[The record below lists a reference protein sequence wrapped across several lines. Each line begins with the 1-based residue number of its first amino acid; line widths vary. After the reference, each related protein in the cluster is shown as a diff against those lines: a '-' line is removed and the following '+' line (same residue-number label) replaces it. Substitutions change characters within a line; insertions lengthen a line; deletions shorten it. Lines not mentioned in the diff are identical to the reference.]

1 MPSKVEVDTFTKL
14 LKYYGLYK
22 PEVRYKVVCPF
33 HSDKNASLQINIDKV
48 FYYCYAEC
56 GAKGGSLELYKG
68 FYKLE
73 HGKEPSDI
81 KAIEAIKKI
90 TGNTIIYTNST
101 NNNSF
106 VENKSYQEGLQDARN
121 FYFNLPDANW
131 FRPSKVEV
139 NQEETR
145 ICKQYMAK
153 RGYTPR
159 TLTMAMAKPTFN
171 KYYPISFPLFENN
184 IFRGYVMRTFDP
196 EVEENRK
203 YFYNKGFKRERTL
216 DGWFKGTDTILLVEG
231 HLDKL
236 KANQLGIKNV
246 VALLGWKITQTQMNK
261 LKKANITTLICG
273 TDNDEAGKKGYRYLK
288 LLEKQGWF
296 KVYRIRFPKGIKD
309 FGDLQNG
316 TPQAKNILKQLQK
329 YNVK

>member
-1 MPSKVEVDTFTKL
+1 MPSKVEVDTFVTL
-14 LKYYGLYK
+14 LKYYGIYK
-22 PEVRYKVVCPF
+22 PEAKYKIVCPF
-33 HSDKNASLQINIDKV
+33 HADKNASLQINIDKA
-48 FYYCYAEC
+48 FFYCYAEC
-56 GAKGGSLELYKG
+56 GAKGGSLELYKNY
-68 FYKLE
+68 YKLE
-73 HGKEPSDI
+73 HGREPSDI

-90 TGNTIIYTNST
+90 TGNNLIYS
-101 NNNSF
+101 NNNSNISF
-106 VENKSYQEGLQDARN
+106 VENRTYQEGLQDARN

-139 NQEETR
+139 NADEAR

-153 RGYTPR
+153 RGYTSR
-159 TLTMAMAKPTFN
+159 ALTEAMAKPTFN
-171 KYYPISFPLFENN
+171 KYYPVVFPLFENN

-216 DGWFKGTDTILLVEG
+216 DGQFRNTDTILLVEG

-246 VALLGWKITQTQMNK
+246 VALLGWKMTQTQMNK
-261 LKKANITTLICG
+261 LKKAGITKLVCG

-296 KVYRIRFPKGIKD
+296 KVYRVRFPKGIKD
-309 FGDLQNG
+309 FGDLQSGSKEAESMLN
-316 TPQAKNILKQLQK
+316 QLKKFKLK
-329 YNVK
+329 